1 MQPAAPV
8 VKATRAPIAILG
20 VPFDNVNLAETL
32 ALAAEMVASRQP
44 HYATI
49 VGVDFIAAALD
60 DVELRRILFDAH
72 LVVAEDKTV
81 VWASKILGNEL
92 PESVTVPNLIPQLLA
107 QAERNHWR
115 VFLLGADESVAA
127 RIRERHPKLELDAYA
142 PPDKPLLEM
151 DHGEIQHR
159 LHTFKP
165 DVLLVA
171 FGAPKQE
178 KWINMNFRDSQVPF
192 VMGAGTSF
200 DFLTGESKPGKRTGK
215 PFSKFIRAVLAQWWR
230 LRAKKTAVATAGP
243 NVVPDPYGNLVI
255 RAPVRLDAATAQ
267 AAQTEWL
274 RAVEN
279 SNVMFDLTD
288 TVFVDSTGVGAL
300 IRLRRR
306 AREMGWQFFLIAP
319 RPPVEAALKLMK
331 LDEFFTI
338 QSSLT
343 GARMIMESTAGA
355 APVTSGVT
363 EAELQIRWTG
373 EVTALNAVE
382 LGVYTE
388 SELSQVT
395 PGMTVAIDLARV
407 TFMDSTG
414 IGLMVRF
421 KRNLKR
427 QNIILKFLNPVASVR
442 NVMRQTQL
450 EEFLMG

>member
-1 MQPAAPV
+1 
-8 VKATRAPIAILG
+8 
-20 VPFDNVNLAETL
+20 
-32 ALAAEMVASRQP
+32 
-44 HYATI
+44 
-49 VGVDFIAAALD
+49 
-60 DVELRRILFDAH
+60 
-72 LVVAEDKTV
+72 
-81 VWASKILGNEL
+81 
-92 PESVTVPNLIPQLLA
+92 
-107 QAERNHWR
+107 
-115 VFLLGADESVAA
+115 
-127 RIRERHPKLELDAYA
+127 
-142 PPDKPLLEM
+142 
-151 DHGEIQHR
+151 
-159 LHTFKP
+159 
-165 DVLLVA
+165 
-171 FGAPKQE
+171 
-178 KWINMNFRDSQVPF
+178 
-192 VMGAGTSF
+192 
-200 DFLTGESKPGKRTGK
+200 
-215 PFSKFIRAVLAQWWR
+215 
-230 LRAKKTAVATAGP
+230 
-243 NVVPDPYGNLVI
+243 LVI

-267 AAQTEWL
+267 AAQAEWL

-279 SNVMFDLTD
+279 SHVMFDMTD

-306 AREMGWQFFLIAP
+306 AREVGWQFFLIAP

-343 GARMIMESTAGA
+343 GARMIMESTAGT

-407 TFMDSTG
+407 SFVDSTG

-427 QNIILKFLNPVASVR
+427 QSITLKFLNPVASVR